1 MPEMALMKVRE
12 KLPGLNRELKRSPRT
27 VVRITHRGKPSMA
40 LMSLE
45 LYETL
50 VETLDLMSD
59 PAAVRALRK
68 SLRDIEAR
76 RVRTLDEVAR
86 RLGLDR

>member
-1 MPEMALMKVRE
+1 
-12 KLPGLNRELKRSPRT
+12 
-27 VVRITHRGKPSMA
+27 MA